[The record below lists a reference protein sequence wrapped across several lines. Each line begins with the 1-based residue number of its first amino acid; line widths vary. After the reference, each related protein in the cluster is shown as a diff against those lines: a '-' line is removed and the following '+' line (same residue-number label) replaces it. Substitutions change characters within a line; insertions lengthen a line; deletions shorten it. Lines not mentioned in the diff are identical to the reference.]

1 MRDLLYLKIQVQI
14 GSKQIRIQSLLLEP
28 HVCFLSRSPSN
39 STIDC
44 TQSVRPVFNWTPQ
57 ISCLYHPPKVQL
69 PPTTQGAAFTRLALG
84 VPNSFPEPSVS
95 NMRKALWEHAV
106 RHVLR
111 STSPDRCPGRVR
123 RFGCVF
129 GATSSFVPCIFG
141 AFDAAKLDSPSWIFS
156 GVF

>member
-44 TQSVRPVFNWTPQ
+44 TQSVRPVFNWTPD
-57 ISCLYHPPKVQL
+57 IFPL
-69 PPTTQGAAFTRLALG
+69 PPTQGAAFTRLALG

-95 NMRKALWEHAV
+95 NMRKALWDTLSGMSCQAPHPRTGA
-106 RHVLR
+106 
-111 STSPDRCPGRVR
+111 PDGCPD
-123 RFGCVF
+123 GCV
-129 GATSSFVPCIFG
+129 ASVQQVPLCRASSVRLMPQ
-141 AFDAAKLDSPSWIFS
+141 SRMTSWIFS